1 MIRST
6 TVREGFR
13 GRRPDAGFSLLEIL
27 IVVAVVIVLAAIS
40 IPLIS
45 SWVAQ
50 YRLDI
55 AAQQVADGL
64 QTAKMQAVSKTRR
77 RELLFDVTGNRL
89 GLEGSTLVDLPGGVR
104 FDAGGVTV
112 PPDPAVTM
120 GQAVTFP
127 SVDADTGLCAAAF
140 TGKGIPD
147 VDPGTVYAVFLT
159 NTAGTKSVVVTSAG
173 NVRIRS
179 WDGSTWR

>member
-6 TVREGFR
+6 TVRSGFR
-13 GRRPDAGFSLLEIL
+13 GLRPQAGFSLLEIL

-55 AAQQVADGL
+55 AAQQVADSL

-89 GLEGSTLVDLPGGVR
+89 GIEGSTLVELPGGVK
-104 FDAGGVTV
+104 FDTGGVGV
-112 PPDPAVTM
+112 PPDPAVVL

-127 SVDADTGLCAAAF
+127 SVDDETGLRAAAF

-159 NTAGTKSVVVTSAG
+159 NTAGTKAVVVTSAG

-179 WDGSTWR
+179 WDGTNWR

>member
-1 MIRST
+1 MRRR
-6 TVREGFR
+6 RE
-13 GRRPDAGFSLLEIL
+13 PAGFTTLEIL
-27 IVVAVVIVLAAIS
+27 IVVAVIIILAAIS

-50 YRLDI
+50 YRLGI
-55 AAQQVADGL
+55 AAQQVADSL

-89 GLEGSTLVDLPGGVR
+89 GIEGSTLVDLPGGVA

-112 PPDPAVTM
+112 SPDPAVQM
-120 GQAVTFP
+120 GLPVTFP
-127 SVDADTGLCAAAF
+127 SVDEETGLRAAAF
-140 TGKGIPD
+140 TGKGLPD
-147 VDPGTVYAVFLT
+147 TDPGSVYAVFLT
-159 NTAGTKSVVVTSAG
+159 NSAGTKSVVVTSAG

-179 WDGSTWR
+179 WDGAAWH